1 MRSGRAT
8 IIGLVLLAGLGCAAS
23 RPDPSPAAEGAEG
36 TTTQAYC
43 GGLYATH
50 VVRRDGTVFFI
61 SPDSLATATDG
72 CGPQALSLSDSQS
85 VSPQI
90 TYQQSP
96 SLSKSKNDITRT
108 VQQAVSF
115 SLSTSITLTAST
127 VVLVPA
133 DAYYRLEAYP
143 EYEVTDYELRADGCG
158 FQPDVSITTG
168 SVYRPA
174 GVHFRVLELIG
185 AAWNALGP
193 PSPAERLAPPP
204 WKQEPAT
211 QGGGAESPDAG
222 AQGDAGSP

>member
-1 MRSGRAT
+1 MRLRRAV
-8 IIGLVLLAGLGCAAS
+8 ILGSIVSLCLGCSAPEGEVGAA
-23 RPDPSPAAEGAEG
+23 A
-36 TTTQAYC
+36 QAYC

-50 VVRRDGTVFFI
+50 VVRRDGTIFFI
-61 SPDSLATATDG
+61 SPDTLATATDG

-90 TYQQSP
+90 TWQQSP

-108 VQQAVSF
+108 VQQAVGF
-115 SLSTSITLTAST
+115 SLTVSVTLTAST
-127 VVLVPA
+127 LVLVPA

-158 FQPDVSITTG
+158 YQPDTPITSG
-168 SVYRPA
+168 SVYRPV

-193 PSPAERLAPPP
+193 TSPSERIAPPP
-204 WKQEPAT
+204 WKQGPAIP
-211 QGGGAESPDAG
+211 ADAG
-222 AQGDAGSP
+222 AADDAGDGGSP